1 MFLLFSVQSYE
12 EEEEPKKKSIL
23 YENLRLKNRENY
35 EVMLNQKADTM
46 IKASSEKEPERPK
59 REGTR
64 LLLQRY

>member
-12 EEEEPKKKSIL
+12 EEGEEPKKKSIL

-46 IKASSEKEPERPK
+46 IKASEKEPERPK
-59 REGTR
+59 REGT
-64 LLLQRY
+64 LLLHRY